1 VVSIFLFHSTFV
13 FQYYCVRSQFVT
25 AEIRGESLESIVQ
38 VKSLNDLNLTFSRIS
53 KLRFEPW
60 KIDSCGMSVALD
72 IKLKLK
78 LKSWKGKDCVVSLK
92 LEHFVLSAFGSPFN
106 LLLLSG

>member
-38 VKSLNDLNLTFSRIS
+38 VKSLNNLNLTFSRIS

-78 LKSWKGKDCVVSLK
+78 LKSRNGMERKGLCCISQIRT
-92 LEHFVLSAFGSPFN
+92 FCIISIWIPI
-106 LLLLSG
+106 